1 MNNHRQQGMVL
12 LVSLMLL
19 LMLTLIA
26 IAASSQSTLQV
37 RIASNSEMRNLAFQ
51 AAEAGITLARQEI
64 AHKKK
69 GALLEHSGTLPGG
82 QVYEASIAPDFS
94 FVLGQNVTK
103 QEGFINRFYMT
114 DIESFGGTGTGCT
127 NSPGNNDCIATAKHK
142 QGVEFI
148 DE

>member
-64 AHKKK
+64 VLKKTND
-69 GALLEHSGTLPGG
+69 ASLSGTLPGG
-82 QVYEASIAPDFS
+82 QVYEASIAPSRFAIGEDMAMRD
-94 FVLGQNVTK
+94 
-103 QEGFINRFYMT
+103 GFENRSYMT
-114 DIESFGGTGTGCT
+114 EIESFGGTGTGCT
-127 NSPGNNDCIATAKHK
+127 AAPNNNCIATAKHK
-142 QGVEFI
+142 QGVEYI
-148 DE
+148 DK